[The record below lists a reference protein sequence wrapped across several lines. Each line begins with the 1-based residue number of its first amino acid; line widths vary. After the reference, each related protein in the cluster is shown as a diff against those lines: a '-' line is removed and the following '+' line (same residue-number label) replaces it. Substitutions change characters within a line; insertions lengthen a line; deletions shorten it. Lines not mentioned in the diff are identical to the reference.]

1 MTDFRE
7 DKAIYMQMYDRICDG
22 IISGRYGAGDRIPSV
37 RELSEQLEVNTN
49 TVVRA
54 YDQLLRREIVYTRRG
69 MGYFVSDG
77 ARGIILADRRREF
90 MEERL
95 PELFRQMRLLGIS
108 IDTVDASWQESA
120 GDRPADT

>member
-1 MTDFRE
+1 MTDFRQ
-7 DKAIYMQMYDRICDG
+7 DKAIYMQMYER
-22 IISGRYGAGDRIPSV
+22 AGDRIPSV

-108 IDTVDASWQESA
+108 IDTVDARWQESA
-120 GDRPADT
+120 GDSL